1 MMVEERVQRDEEED
15 RTWYDFQEA
24 EVSTSLDP
32 AAEHVERQDA
42 EMRLHRRLQE
52 AFYQGPAINIDDLN
66 YQRQMQRFDARE
78 EAINR
83 RWDMLHD
90 ADEHF
95 RLREALMQQVRSNME
110 NNNLEVAAP

>member
-1 MMVEERVQRDEEED
+1 MC
-15 RTWYDFQEA
+15 
-24 EVSTSLDP
+24 
-32 AAEHVERQDA
+32 
-42 EMRLHRRLQE
+42 LHRHLKE
-52 AFYQGPAINIDDLN
+52 AFYQGPTINIDYLN
-66 YQRQMQRFDARE
+66 YLQQMQQFDARE